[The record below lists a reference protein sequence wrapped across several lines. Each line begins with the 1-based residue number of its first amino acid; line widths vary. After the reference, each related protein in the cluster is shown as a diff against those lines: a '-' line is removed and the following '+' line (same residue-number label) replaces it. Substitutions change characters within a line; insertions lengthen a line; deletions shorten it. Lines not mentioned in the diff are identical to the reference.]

1 MHVPEEVGMAST
13 EIEAI
18 LKKAWDIAIQRNPM
32 LMVRLRPDYDYTKL
46 RDMIKDCLSKGL
58 SVEETCEHTV
68 GELFKTAMSYSQP
81 SDDCNSEQLPEPVY

>member
-1 MHVPEEVGMAST
+1 MAST
-13 EIEAI
+13 EIESI

-46 RDMIKDCLSKGL
+46 KDMIKDCLSKGL
-58 SVEETCEHTV
+58 SVEKTCEHTV

-81 SDDCNSEQLPEPVY
+81 SDDCNSERPSESVY